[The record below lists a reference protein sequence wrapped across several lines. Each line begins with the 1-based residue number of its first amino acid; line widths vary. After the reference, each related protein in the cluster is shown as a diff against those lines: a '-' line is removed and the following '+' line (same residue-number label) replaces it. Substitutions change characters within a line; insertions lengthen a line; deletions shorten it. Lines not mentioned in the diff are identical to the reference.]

1 MAIGTNWAE
10 IWDPVWGPVWQG
22 SAPQVTVPDV
32 VGQSQASATAELEGA
47 LFVVAVATAYSSTV
61 AAGDVISQSPTA
73 GSEASEGATVTIT
86 VSLGEAP
93 VVDTDNSGGWTFY
106 LRYEAER
113 ERRRRKRKEQIEAE
127 EAVQEL
133 PPVEKEIAK
142 ILHKQERID
151 ETKKDLARLKA
162 LVDEYREIPSLTPK
176 ASEAIERARMR
187 GLRSDLAKL
196 DKELKRMLED
206 EEMAVL
212 MLLLND

>member
-1 MAIGTNWAE
+1 MAIGSNWAE
-10 IWDPVWGPVWQG
+10 VWDPVWGPVWQG
-22 SAPQVTVPDV
+22 SAAQVEVPDV

-47 LFVVAVATAYSSTV
+47 LFVVAVATAYSST
-61 AAGDVISQSPTA
+61 APAGDVISQSPTA

-93 VVDTDNSGGWTFY
+93 ATDTDGAGGWAFFFK
-106 LRYEAER
+106 YEAER
-113 ERRRRKRKEQIEAE
+113 ERRRKKRLEQIEAE

-133 PPVEKEIAK
+133 PPVEKEIAQ

-151 ETKKDLARLKA
+151 DSKQELKRLKA
-162 LVDEYREIPSLTPK
+162 LVDEYKQVPALSTRAT
-176 ASEAIERARMR
+176 EAYERARVR

>member
-1 MAIGTNWAE
+1 MSLAIDGVWKTGVWAQT
-10 IWDPVWGPVWQG
+10 VWADGVWREG
-22 SAPQVTVPDV
+22 DAPEPEPEV
-32 VGQSQASATAELEGA
+32 AE
-47 LFVVAVATAYSSTV
+47 S
-61 AAGDVISQSPTA
+61 
-73 GSEASEGATVTIT
+73 
-86 VSLGEAP
+86 
-93 VVDTDNSGGWTFY
+93 NSGGWAFY

-113 ERRRRKRKEQIEAE
+113 ERRRRKRREQIEAE

-133 PPVEKEIAK
+133 PPVEKEIAQ

-151 ETKKDLARLKA
+151 DSKAEMKRLKA
-162 LVDEYREIPSLTPK
+162 LVDEYRQVPALSTR
-176 ASEAIERARMR
+176 ATEAYERARVR